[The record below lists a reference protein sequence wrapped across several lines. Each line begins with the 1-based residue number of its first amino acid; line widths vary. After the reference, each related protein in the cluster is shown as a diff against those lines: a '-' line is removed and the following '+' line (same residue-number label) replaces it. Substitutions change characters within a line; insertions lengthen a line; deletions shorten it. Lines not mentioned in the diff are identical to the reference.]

1 MIFFVVGSG
10 LECLGWIVRAAGYTC
25 SYSRTLFTMQT
36 AVLIMG
42 TSAKINEESQ
52 HESNINTGP
61 AWTQAGIYITLWVVI
76 VLLGRHVSPLP
87 PRTYLIICVC
97 VDVVCLALQAT
108 GGGLAGAA
116 YQKGKSTQP
125 GTTTMVAGIIA
136 QLVLASVFSVIL
148 AIVVSRGAPQIR
160 KNKPM
165 LRVVG
170 VTILSAAMMI
180 MRGVYRSIELAEGWR
195 GKLITVEVYVVVLD
209 AVPMIIAMGAFVF
222 TPPAKLLRDQ
232 GARLKIDGTL
242 YQPDDDVNKATGSGS
257 DGEKEDIPVGGQKN
271 AGRAAVV

>member
-10 LECLGWIVRAAGYTC
+10 LECLGWIARAAGHTC

-42 TSAKINEESQ
+42 TSAKINEEGQ
-52 HESNINTGP
+52 YKADINTGP

-97 VDVVCLALQAT
+97 VDIVCLSLQAT

-116 YQKGKSTQP
+116 YQNGTSTQP

-136 QLVLASVFSVIL
+136 QLVLTCVFSVIL
-148 AIVVSRGAPQIR
+148 AIVVWRGASQIR

-165 LRVVG
+165 LRVVC
-170 VTILSAAMMI
+170 VMILAAAMMI

-232 GARLKIDGTL
+232 GARMKIDGTL
-242 YQPDDDVNKATGSGS
+242 YQPGDDVNNAAGSGS
-257 DGEKEDIPVGGQKN
+257 DGEKVDIAVGGQKK
-271 AGRAAVV
+271 AGKAAIL